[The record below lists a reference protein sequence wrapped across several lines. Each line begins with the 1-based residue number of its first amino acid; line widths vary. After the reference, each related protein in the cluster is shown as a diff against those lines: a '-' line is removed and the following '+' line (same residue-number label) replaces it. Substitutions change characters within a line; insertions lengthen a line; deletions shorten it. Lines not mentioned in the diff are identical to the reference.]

1 MLTLRLSRS
10 GKTNQVA
17 YKIVVTEHSASVKSN
32 FVEIIGYYNPAENKK
47 INFKMDRVEHWIKM
61 GAKPS
66 RSLAVL
72 LKNHSVPG
80 MEKFIYERKHKK
92 LRKGA
97 EAPAKDAP
105 KKAAVDV
112 VSDVAPQAAQSVE
125 ASAEVAT
132 DSPAQA

>member
-1 MLTLRLSRS
+1 M
-10 GKTNQVA
+10 VA
-17 YKIVVTEHSASVKSN
+17 EHSASVKSN

-47 INFKMDRVEHWIKM
+47 LNFKMDRVEHWIKM

-72 LKNHSVPG
+72 LKNNSVPG
-80 MEKFIYERKHKK
+80 MEKFIDERKHKK

-97 EAPAKDAP
+97 EVPAKDAP
-105 KKAAVDV
+105 KKAEVDV
-112 VSDVAPQAAQSVE
+112 TSEASANAVPQAAQAAQPVE
-125 ASAEVAT
+125 ASAEAAT